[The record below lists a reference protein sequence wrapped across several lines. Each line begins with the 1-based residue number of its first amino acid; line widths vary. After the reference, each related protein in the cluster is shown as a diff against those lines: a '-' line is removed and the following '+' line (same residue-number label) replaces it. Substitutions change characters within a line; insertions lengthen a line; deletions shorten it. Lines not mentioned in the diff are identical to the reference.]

1 MHAFIH
7 TFIEKILINLCLTFM
22 LFWFF
27 PELVRAHWLHA
38 DASQGSFRGS
48 TSLPVQVQVLEWR
61 IQASCFR
68 TASLLI
74 LIRYSNLR
82 DELFNHELLVISC
95 CFMLFVFESDVCIFI
110 ARTCSEF
117 AKCIYKDAVSEWRVV
132 FDKKHFVYVVQFENR
147 CTLYLNSVVFKLVST
162 KC

>member
-1 MHAFIH
+1 
-7 TFIEKILINLCLTFM
+7 M

-61 IQASCFR
+61 IQASYFR

-82 DELFNHELLVISC
+82 DELLNRELLVMSC
-95 CFMLFVFESDVCIFI
+95 CFMKFVLESDVCIVI
-110 ARTCSEF
+110 ARTCPEF
-117 AKCIYKDAVSEWRVV
+117 AKCIYKDDVKFSLIKTHCICCTIWEPLYIVFKFSCFQTCFYKVLIYYIVIDLLFVV
-132 FDKKHFVYVVQFENR
+132 FIYYIYMR
-147 CTLYLNSVVFKLVST
+147 I
-162 KC
+162 